1 MRLFDSHS
9 HINHDEFDDAERAAR
24 IREIEEDPDLCYV
37 MDIGCDMASSVL
49 ACEHAAKY
57 PWCYGAVGFHPHDA
71 KNFGPAEESLIRG
84 MAKKPGIC
92 AIGEIGL
99 DFHYDLSPRDEQRDC
114 FRRQIRMANELKMP
128 IVIHSREA
136 DGETMDIL
144 KEEGAFSEERKS
156 WFAERPVP
164 AGWESAAKD
173 ARVLLHCYSGSREL
187 GEQYVRL
194 GGTLSMCG
202 PLTYKNARKTVE
214 VAEVIPLEFL
224 LVETDSPFLTPVPLR
239 GKPNRSSYV
248 MHTAR
253 RLAMIKGMELED
265 VAEQTCINAMRFF
278 GITE

>member
-9 HINHDEFDDAERAAR
+9 HINHDGFDEEERAAR

-37 MDIGCDMASSVL
+37 MDIGCDMESSRL
-49 ACEHAAKY
+49 ACVHAAAY
-57 PWCYGAVGFHPHDA
+57 PWCFGAVGFHPHDA

-84 MAKKPGIC
+84 MAKKPGVR

-144 KEEGAFSEERKS
+144 KEEGAFSEERRS
-156 WFAERPVP
+156 WFPQRPVP
-164 AGWESAAKD
+164 SGWESAAGD

-214 VAEVIPLEFL
+214 VAETIPLNFL
-224 LVETDSPFLTPVPLR
+224 LVETDSPFLTPEPLR
-239 GKPNRSSYV
+239 GRPNRSSYV
-248 MHTAR
+248 VHTAR
-253 RLAMIKGMELED
+253 RLALLKGLPLEE
-265 VAEQTCINAMRFF
+265 VAEQTCRNAMRFF
-278 GITE
+278 DITG

>member
-1 MRLFDSHS
+1 MEIFDTHA
-9 HINHDEFDDAERAAR
+9 HFGQDGAETAAVLARAA
-24 IREIEEDPDLCYV
+24 
-37 MDIGCDMASSVL
+37 
-49 ACEHAAKY
+49 AA
-57 PWCYGAVGFHPHDA
+57 GVTRLVAVGGSEELNAAAIQAQDTRPDA
-71 KNFGPAEESLIRG
+71 VRLAIGADRDQVLLPADEVMSEIRHLH
-84 MAKKPGIC
+84 ASRRC
-92 AIGEIGL
+92 AAVGEIGL
-99 DFHYDLSPRDEQRDC
+99 DFHYDLSPREEQRDC

-214 VAEVIPLEFL
+214 VAEAIPLEFL

-248 MHTAR
+248 VHTAR

>member
-1 MRLFDSHS
+1 VYT
-9 HINHDEFDDAERAAR
+9 DAD
-24 IREIEEDPDLCYV
+24 IEE
-37 MDIGCDMASSVL
+37 IRRL
-49 ACEHAAKY
+49 AA
-57 PWCYGAVGFHPHDA
+57 HPKA
-71 KNFGPAEESLIRG
+71 
-84 MAKKPGIC
+84 M

-164 AGWESAAKD
+164 EGWESAAKD

-214 VAEVIPLEFL
+214 VAEAIPLEFL

-248 MHTAR
+248 VHTAR